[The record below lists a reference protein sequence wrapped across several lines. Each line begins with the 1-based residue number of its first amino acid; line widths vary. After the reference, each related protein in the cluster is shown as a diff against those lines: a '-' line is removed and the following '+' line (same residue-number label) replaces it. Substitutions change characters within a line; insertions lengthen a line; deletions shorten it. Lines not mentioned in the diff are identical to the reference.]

1 MFPLTKRIDLIVKQN
16 PEQIIDKSLKVVVCF
31 FVASAGLWL
40 LAAALFAYIAS
51 AKLTDPY
58 FLSSFEFFTFG
69 KIKLAQANAFV
80 YGWGGNSI
88 FAVTLWV
95 VSRLAQAE
103 ARGRVILV
111 FAGIIW
117 NLAITF
123 GLLGILDGHMTPHEM
138 LEMPTEVWPALFISY
153 CIIAFFILVVH
164 RSRKNKNTIAP
175 QWFLL
180 SSLLWFPLLFLIAWN
195 GLEINSARG
204 TVQSVLSMWFGQ
216 SLIWLWLTPVAL
228 GSAYYIIPA
237 ILGRPIDKY
246 YLAVFGFWC
255 IATLAPWSV
264 VHHLEGGPVPMWI
277 PAIGTVMS
285 IAMIFPIAVASTN
298 FHSTAFL
305 DVSKVWDSLPL
316 RFVIFG
322 TLSYTISSYI
332 GVIFSLPAVAKI
344 TQFSIINDFHFNQRV
359 YGFFSMIIFGMVY
372 HILPRLTGNEIA
384 KSAKAFHFWTSA
396 FGVLILLL
404 AYLIGGLT
412 HGVLAQQ
419 PSLDWASS
427 VLSSVMP
434 YFFITELAFII
445 LGFSQL
451 VFVINVWKAIFP
463 NPFSYISN
471 DASSKEVAA

>member
-1 MFPLTKRIDLIVKQN
+1 MKLN
-16 PEQIIDKSLKVVVCF
+16 SEQIIDKSLKLVVCF

-40 LAAALFAYIAS
+40 LAAALFAYISA
-51 AKLTDPY
+51 AKLTDPF
-58 FLSSFEFFTFG
+58 FLSSFEYFTYG

-88 FAVTLWV
+88 FAVTLWIV
-95 VSRLAQAE
+95 ARLAQTE
-103 ARGRVILV
+103 SRGRVLV
-111 FAGIIW
+111 IFAGIIW

-138 LEMPTEVWPALFISY
+138 LEMPAEVWPALFISY
-153 CIIAFFILVVH
+153 CVIAFFIVVVH
-164 RSRKNKNTIAP
+164 RSRKNKETIAP

-180 SSLLWFPLLFLIAWN
+180 SSLLWFPMLFLIAWN
-195 GLEINSARG
+195 GLEINPARG

-228 GSAYYIIPA
+228 GAAYYIIPA
-237 ILGRPIDKY
+237 ILGRAIDKY

-298 FHSTAFL
+298 FHATAFK
-305 DVSKVWDSLPL
+305 DIDIVWNNLPL

-332 GVIFSLPAVAKI
+332 GVVFSLPAVAKL
-344 TQFSIINDFHFNQRV
+344 TQFSIINEFHFNQRV
-359 YGFFSMIIFGMVY
+359 YGFFSMIVFGAVY
-372 HILPRLTGNEIA
+372 HMLPRITG
-384 KSAKAFHFWTSA
+384 
-396 FGVLILLL
+396 
-404 AYLIGGLT
+404 
-412 HGVLAQQ
+412 
-419 PSLDWASS
+419 
-427 VLSSVMP
+427 
-434 YFFITELAFII
+434 
-445 LGFSQL
+445 
-451 VFVINVWKAIFP
+451 
-463 NPFSYISN
+463 
-471 DASSKEVAA
+471 KEYSCRS